1 MIPQVGALQIAD
13 CWVELRFCKAK
24 AKTCCWLKLAGSLQ
38 LAVGLC
44 HMAAFRNEEELEV
57 PLWLAFRFNDR
68 HRFRSFEPRSVNAF
82 RQQRNRRDAEPTVV
96 ARSVLATAA
105 KAAQS
110 GGVAEGPQHVK
121 WSACGGCMGTVL
133 ESMWRNV
140 LHIVGNNYDR
150 AKGIF
155 LSTLEKSTT
164 VGGTLQSFYCH
175 I

>member
-1 MIPQVGALQIAD
+1 MQSESQNML
-13 CWVELRFCKAK
+13 
-24 AKTCCWLKLAGSLQ
+24 

-68 HRFRSFEPRSVNAF
+68 HRFQSFEPRSVNAF

-110 GGVAEGPQHVK
+110 RPAACEVVSLRMHGHSVGIHVAQ
-121 WSACGGCMGTVL
+121 
-133 ESMWRNV
+133 
-140 LHIVGNNYDR
+140 R
-150 AKGIF
+150 AAHSGQQ
-155 LSTLEKSTT
+155 L
-164 VGGTLQSFYCH
+164 
-175 I
+175 

>member
-1 MIPQVGALQIAD
+1 M
-13 CWVELRFCKAK
+13 
-24 AKTCCWLKLAGSLQ
+24 
-38 LAVGLC
+38 
-44 HMAAFRNEEELEV
+44 

-82 RQQRNRRDAEPTVV
+82 PQQRNRRDAEPTVV

-110 GGVAEGPQHVK
+110 GGVAEGPRHVK

-155 LSTLEKSTT
+155 LSTLENQQQLVALCKVSIVTFEDGLLAALSHEERFMSEFHNQLPCGYLMFAVCKT
-164 VGGTLQSFYCH
+164 
-175 I
+175 